1 MSDHYTKY
9 STDQFSKIGNAIIYF
24 SKHIDQ
30 LSKTKLLK
38 LLYILDE
45 ISISRSGIPVLNLKF
60 KAWKFGPVSEDLFIE
75 LSSELSFLK
84 DFLVKSV
91 EGDHSYIVPKLP
103 FNDDEFSQ
111 NDIDLMDFVIQEFG
125 NKTAKELILYTHRPN
140 SPWYNTVVK
149 HNVLELF
156 LNEKINNT
164 EFVIDMSELIQN
176 DARKLAIYEDFKVA
190 N

>member
-1 MSDHYTKY
+1 MANIKHLNIFLFLSFLCMSVSAFAQVQKDTAIIRKQYEVADPTRYEAYYDIKTGMY
-9 STDQFSKIGNAIIYF
+9 YVYPKIGNTIIYF
-24 SKHIDQ
+24 SQHIDQ

-91 EGDHSYIVPKLP
+91 EGDHS
-103 FNDDEFSQ
+103 
-111 NDIDLMDFVIQEFG
+111 DLRCGDNCEA
-125 NKTAKELILYTHRPN
+125 AKRR
-140 SPWYNTVVK
+140 V
-149 HNVLELF
+149 
-156 LNEKINNT
+156 
-164 EFVIDMSELIQN
+164 
-176 DARKLAIYEDFKVA
+176 
-190 N
+190 